1 MPRNRPDSPHV
12 VSFNGVWLTSREFQ
26 ISPDRPAPRSRRR
39 TISRRHLLLNAVGA
53 SAALALAACDDEST
67 TAETRFPQT
76 PTADAQPTA
85 SPAPEV
91 ARATP
96 SPDVTAAPQPT
107 PQPTATAAPT
117 PITDAPIPEPPFDDA
132 DVDVLLYGLLDRRNR
147 PRTQAIVDAIVASG
161 DERFIAVLIELI
173 RFNELAIIQGPGVP
187 GVMGALESLTG
198 QVFIYVSGWAEWY
211 AKSDLQAPPG
221 FSQWKGWL
229 LGGIDPRMTE
239 FFQGED
245 PGKIRS
251 EEVLW
256 GGVRV
261 DGIPPLENPAFRP
274 AADVDYLEPDD
285 LLFGVSINGDHRAY
299 PLRIL
304 DWHEMANDVVGGVPV
319 SLAYCTLCGAGVLFD
334 GRVGDTVF
342 TFGTSGLLMRSNK
355 LMYDRNTRSL
365 WNQLSGEPVLGPLAS
380 SGLQLNILP
389 VVVSTWADWTAQ
401 HPGSLALDFETGYAR
416 VYTPGAAYGAYFA
429 SPETRFPVPFDSPEL
444 RTKDRVFGLTIDG
457 IRRAYPTKL
466 LTERV
471 VVNDELAGQRVVIV
485 APRGNLKGEGRD
497 RTLGAAAI
505 WQAGAEVRAYD
516 GGNFDFTAGDDPQ
529 ALLDQDG
536 AAWQVTE
543 EALLG
548 PNGERLERLPGHLA
562 YWFGWFNF
570 FPDSEVYSVEP

>member
-1 MPRNRPDSPHV
+1 MRRNRPDLPDV
-12 VSFNGVWLTSREFQ
+12 VRFNDVGLPVREPR
-26 ISPDRPAPRSRRR
+26 ISADLSLPRGRRPS
-39 TISRRHLLLNAVGA
+39 INRRHLLLGAVGA
-53 SAALALAACDDEST
+53 SAALALAACDDDSTATES
-67 TAETRFPQT
+67 RMPQT
-76 PTADAQPTA
+76 RTADAQPAA

-91 ARATP
+91 TRATP
-96 SPDVTAAPQPT
+96 PPEATAAPEPT
-107 PQPTATAAPT
+107 PQPTATAAST
-117 PITDAPIPEPPFDDA
+117 PITEAPIPEPPFNDA

-147 PRTQAIVDAIVASG
+147 PRTQAIVDAIVESG

-173 RFNELAIIQGPGVP
+173 RFNELAVIQGPGVP
-187 GVMGALESLTG
+187 GVLHALKALTG

-229 LGGIDPRMTE
+229 LGAIDPRMTE

-245 PGKIRS
+245 PGRIRS

-334 GRVGDTVF
+334 GRVDDTVF

-365 WNQLSGEPVLGPLAS
+365 WNQLSGEPVLGPLAT
-380 SGLQLNILP
+380 SGIQLNILP
-389 VVVSTWADWTAQ
+389 VVVSTWTDWTTQ
-401 HPGSLALDFETGYAR
+401 HPGTLALDFETGFAR

-444 RTKDRVFGLTIDG
+444 RTKDRVFGLTING
-457 IRRAYPTKL
+457 FRRAYPTKL

-485 APRGNLKGEGRD
+485 APRGNLKGQGRD
-497 RTLGAAAI
+497 RALGAPAI
-505 WQAGAEVRAYD
+505 WPAGAEVRAYD
-516 GGNFDFTAGDDPQ
+516 AGSYEFTAGDDPQ
-529 ALLDQDG
+529 ALLDESG
-536 AAWQVTE
+536 TAWQVAE

-548 PNGERLERLPGHLA
+548 PSGERLERLPGHLA